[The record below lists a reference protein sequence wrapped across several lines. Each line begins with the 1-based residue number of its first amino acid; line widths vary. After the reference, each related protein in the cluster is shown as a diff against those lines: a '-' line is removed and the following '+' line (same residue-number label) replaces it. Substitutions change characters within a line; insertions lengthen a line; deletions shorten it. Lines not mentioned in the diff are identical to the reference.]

1 VKSWEIIEMFADV
14 RLLLSI
20 SRGAKAHGLRIYSFL
35 RSTPGFCL
43 FCRFPALEIFALIL
57 VIKDL
62 VKVYAEKVKCAKINI
77 KTTP

>member
-1 VKSWEIIEMFADV
+1 VKSWELVEMFADA

-20 SRGAKAHGLRIYSFL
+20 SRGGKAHGLRIYSFL
-35 RSTPGFCL
+35 RSTPGFYL
-43 FCRFPALEIFALIL
+43 FSRFPALEIFALIV

-62 VKVYAEKVKCAKINI
+62 VKVYAEKVKFAKINI